1 MAGTRSTTVLGVCAT
16 ACLGLVFLNGGTLT
30 AAFEQARSA
39 TPLLFAP
46 GPADFILLAV
56 PAIALLL
63 WRKAPGRSWPLLLL
77 AGAVCAVPLPL
88 FWLGIG
94 RTVGVLSVLA
104 LASTPLLT
112 VGILGGAMALWHN
125 GRPRT
130 GAAIAGAAMVGQLVG
145 APVRSGLITVGYPE
159 SWIGGPIIYLVVI
172 VVAGAA
178 AAVAIQ
184 RDVQPIP
191 VPDLRITLI
200 AGLAA
205 ATPLIG
211 LLWRPAPPARGQ
223 LPEATF
229 GDHSLHLGLVFLAIG
244 LITAGFFGLRGFLC
258 ATTAA
263 LILGAFAT
271 LLGNVPRGD
280 DLVWIVTGAAVLST
294 VAGYFVAFSR
304 LRAWLALGGIGPVVA
319 GLALIYALLLTD
331 GPADYNDFFNV
342 LSVALLLIGTTAAA
356 GAFGF
361 LAETLAARSLAP
373 AVLAGPVVPLGLG
386 VVHLFA
392 YFSLLRWKDDAA
404 AHGTYPA
411 TIAAI
416 LLAGGLL
423 VVLALRPAALS
434 PPR

>member
-1 MAGTRSTTVLGVCAT
+1 MAGTRSTTLLGACAT

-30 AAFEQARSA
+30 ATFERARSA

-46 GPADFILLAV
+46 GPADFASLAV

-77 AGAVCAVPLPL
+77 AGAVCAIPLPL

-94 RTVGVLSVLA
+94 RTAGVLSVLA

-112 VGILGGAMALWHN
+112 IGILGAAMALWHD
-125 GRPRT
+125 GHART
-130 GAAIAGAAMVGQLVG
+130 GVAIAGAAMVGQLVG
-145 APVRSGLITVGYPE
+145 APVRSGLMTIGYPDA
-159 SWIGGPIIYLVVI
+159 WIGGPIIYLVVI
-172 VVAGAA
+172 GVAGVAA
-178 AAVAIQ
+178 AAAIQ
-184 RDVQPIP
+184 RGAPPIP

-211 LLWRPAPPARGQ
+211 LLWRPGPPVRGQ
-223 LPEATF
+223 PPEAT
-229 GDHSLHLGLVFLAIG
+229 HSLHLGLVFLAIG
-244 LITAGFFGLRGFLC
+244 LITAEFFGLHGFLC

-271 LLGNVPRGD
+271 LLGNVPRGE
-280 DLVWIVTGAAVLST
+280 DLAWVVTGAAVLST

-304 LRAWLALGGIGPVVA
+304 LRVWLAVGGIGPVVA

-331 GPADYNDFFNV
+331 GPADYNDFFDV

-361 LAETLAARSLAP
+361 LAETLAAHSLAP

-392 YFSLLRWKDDAA
+392 YFSLLRWEDDAT
-404 AHGTYPA
+404 AHSA
-411 TIAAI
+411 S
-416 LLAGGLL
+416 
-423 VVLALRPAALS
+423 LS
-434 PPR
+434 PLR